1 MITQIDLRF
10 PDQNLEIMK
19 GFVIV
24 PENIVNRKA
33 DSELLPWKE
42 EFKKF
47 LKIYEDD
54 LSPFNNTETEMNM
67 WELYWKT
74 QHQENLTAPKKLSAI
89 LKEIRDMKVTFPT
102 IFAALRLLVTIP
114 VTTCECQRSNSVLKR
129 LKTYLRS
136 TIGQER
142 LNGLALMNMH
152 YDSCIYQTFDEIIT
166 DFSSRNPRQIRL
178 KNILDC
184 AEKKLQFDS
193 GSCRPHS
200 YIECIHRLE

>member
-1 MITQIDLRF
+1 MITQIELRF
-10 PDQNLEIMK
+10 TDQNLEIMK

-33 DSELLPWKE
+33 DSELLTWKE

-54 LSPFNNTETEMNM
+54 LSPFNNIETEMDM

-74 QHQENLTAPKKLSAI
+74 QHQKNLPVPKMLSTT

-102 IFAALRLLVTIP
+102 IFTALQLLVTIP
-114 VTTCECQRSNSVLKR
+114 MTTCECEMSNSVLKE
-129 LKTYLRS
+129 LKTNLRS
-136 TIGQER
+136 TT
-142 LNGLALMNMH
+142 GLALMNIH
-152 YDSCIYQTFDEIIT
+152 YDSCIYQNFDEIINN
-166 DFSSRNPRQIRL
+166 FSSRNPTWRRL

-184 AEKKLQFDS
+184 EEKQVT
-193 GSCRPHS
+193 
-200 YIECIHRLE
+200 I